1 MPLRIDETLS
11 VYAHFTSVGIHVLQ
25 DWLTESARLI
35 SKSGHTVEWLTP
47 LGLPVIQPYRRTR
60 HQVVSLILRVLKI
73 IGIYLSAGSFVWT
86 YLTVCHITLQI
97 FFTQCL
103 TRLSK
108 FSRGVQLHCP
118 HDSIQLQFTSLRC
131 DSIRF
136 CDASRCISMHF
147 ILNFLYYYTWLF
159 HQLTQMVR

>member
-11 VYAHFTSVGIHVLQ
+11 LYAHFTSVVIYVLQ

-47 LGLPVIQPYRRTR
+47 LGLPVVQPYRRTR

-86 YLTVCHITLQI
+86 YLSFCPITLQI
-97 FFTQCL
+97 F
-103 TRLSK
+103 
-108 FSRGVQLHCP
+108 
-118 HDSIQLQFTSLRC
+118 
-131 DSIRF
+131 
-136 CDASRCISMHF
+136 A
-147 ILNFLYYYTWLF
+147 
-159 HQLTQMVR
+159 